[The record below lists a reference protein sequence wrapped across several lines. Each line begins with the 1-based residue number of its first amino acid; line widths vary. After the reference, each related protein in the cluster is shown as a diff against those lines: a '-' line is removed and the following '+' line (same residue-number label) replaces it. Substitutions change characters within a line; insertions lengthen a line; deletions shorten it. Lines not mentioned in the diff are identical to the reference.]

1 MLLFN
6 NLVSMYCI
14 GLYGTHMIKYVIN
27 LIELLHKIQGIIT
40 VLQTPPQARTP
51 EDIEFL
57 QKETQEIAF
66 FKNYIE
72 KGDPDGNTNNNHS
85 MNEECAERI

>member
-1 MLLFN
+1 
-6 NLVSMYCI
+6 
-14 GLYGTHMIKYVIN
+14 
-27 LIELLHKIQGIIT
+27 

-72 KGDPDGNTNNNHS
+72 KGDPDGNTNIIYHS
-85 MNEECAERI
+85 IVDWWAYLAYCF